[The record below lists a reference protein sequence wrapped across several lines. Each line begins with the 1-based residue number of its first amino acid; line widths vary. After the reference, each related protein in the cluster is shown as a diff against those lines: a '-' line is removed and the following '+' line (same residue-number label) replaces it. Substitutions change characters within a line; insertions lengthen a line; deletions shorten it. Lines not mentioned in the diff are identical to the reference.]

1 MYRCIIRRPEGN
13 VDQYIYGKTS
23 FLLFER
29 VHVKTV
35 VIKCLA
41 YLTPGQSL
49 RLSGEMPFIV
59 RFDLHG

>member
-1 MYRCIIRRPEGN
+1 MFRCII
-13 VDQYIYGKTS
+13 GKLKETLTC

-29 VHVKTV
+29 VHASSAETI

-41 YLTPGQSL
+41 DLTPGQSL
-49 RLSGEMPFIV
+49 RLAGEMPFIV